1 MSRIYIGQRFA
12 FGGVEVPHFFDSD
25 ALTRHVHVLGKTG
38 MGKSTLL
45 KTLIAGLI
53 ESGAGV
59 GIIDPH
65 GDLAD
70 WALRRVPEQR
80 RDDVVFIDAAD
91 ADFAPSLNLVSNS
104 LPEPHRPRAAS
115 ALLAAFRHIWAES
128 WGPRLEHILYHALR
142 TLFDCQNVSLVA
154 LPRLLTD
161 ETYRV
166 SLVKQCR
173 DPFIRSF
180 WSAEFDSWDKRFRAE
195 AIAPILNKLGQLV
208 AIPALR
214 ESLGQMRLRVD
225 FADILRSGR
234 ILIVSIPKGKLGD
247 DASRLFGALITSSLS
262 AAAMERASLR
272 EHECRNFTL
281 VIDEAQNFLSDA
293 LASILS
299 ESRKFGLGLVLCH
312 QFIDQAPPPLQAAI
326 LGNVGTTFAFRLS
339 GEDAQ
344 RAALYFGNT
353 SSAAFIELPPF
364 TAMVRPLDGT
374 GFPFRLTL
382 SPLPHVPSPHVTEL
396 RAKSRM
402 RHYARRDQVR
412 ERLHRWS
419 QRMLE

>member
-1 MSRIYIGQRFA
+1 MTRIFLGQRFA
-12 FGGVEVPHFFDSD
+12 YGGVEVPCYFDTD

-45 KTLIAGLI
+45 QTLIAGLI

-65 GDLAD
+65 GDLAE
-70 WALRRVPEQR
+70 WALRCVPPQR
-80 RDDVVFIDAAD
+80 HDDVVFIDPAD
-91 ADFAPSLNLVSNS
+91 PIFAPSLNLVSSS

-128 WGPRLEHILYHALR
+128 WGPRLEHILYHGLR
-142 TLFDCQNVSLVA
+142 TLLDAENASLVA

-161 ETYRV
+161 EGYRA

-180 WSAEFDSWDKRFRAE
+180 WSAEFDAWDKRFRAE

-214 ESLGQMRLRVD
+214 ESLGQVRLRVD

-262 AAAMERASLR
+262 AAAMQRGALP
-272 EHECRNFTL
+272 EHERRNFTL
-281 VIDEAQNFLSDA
+281 IIDEAQNFLSDA
-293 LASILS
+293 IATILS
-299 ESRKFGLGLVLCH
+299 ESRKFALSVCLAH
-312 QFIDQAPPPLQAAI
+312 QFLEQVPPQIQAAI

-344 RAALYFGNT
+344 RASLHFGNT

-374 GFPFRLTL
+374 GFPFRLRL
-382 SPLPHVPSPHVTEL
+382 SPVSYEPATHVAEL
-396 RAKSRM
+396 RAMSRR

-412 ERLHRWS
+412 ERLRRWS
-419 QRMLE
+419 QRVVE

>member
-1 MSRIYIGQRFA
+1 MSRIHLGQRLA
-12 FGGVEVPHFFDSD
+12 YGGVEVPCYFDTD

-45 KTLIAGLI
+45 QTLIAGLV

-65 GDLAD
+65 GDLAK
-70 WALRRVPEQR
+70 WALRCVPTHR
-80 RDDVVFIDAAD
+80 RDDVVWIDPAD
-91 ADFAPSLNLVSNS
+91 PDFAPSLNLVSS
-104 LPEPHRPRAAS
+104 AIPEAHRPRVAS
-115 ALLAAFRHIWAES
+115 VLLAAFRHIWAES

-142 TLFDCQNVSLVA
+142 TLLDVENASLVA

-161 ETYRV
+161 EAYRA
-166 SLVKQCR
+166 SLVKQSR

-180 WSAEFDSWDKRFRAE
+180 WSAEFDAWDKRFRAE

-214 ESLGQMRLRVD
+214 ESLGQVRLSVD

-234 ILIVSIPKGKLGD
+234 VLIASIPKGRLGD

-262 AAAMERASLR
+262 AAAMERASLPEYER
-272 EHECRNFTL
+272 KPFTL
-281 VIDEAQNFLSDA
+281 IIDEAQNFLSDA
-293 LASILS
+293 LATILS
-299 ESRKFGLGLVLCH
+299 ESRKFGLSLVLAH
-312 QFIDQAPPPLQAAI
+312 QFIEQAPPSLQAAI

-339 GEDAQ
+339 GEDSQ
-344 RAALYFGNT
+344 LAALHFGNT
-353 SSAAFIELPPF
+353 SPAAFIELPPF
-364 TAMVRPLDGT
+364 TAMVRPLDGS

-382 SPLPHVPSPHVTEL
+382 SPVPHEPSSHVAEL
-396 RAKSRM
+396 RAKSRR
-402 RHYARRDQVR
+402 RHYARREQVR
-412 ERLHRWS
+412 ERLCRWS
-419 QRMLE
+419 RTME